1 MRRIRLY
8 VFVYFTATMLLDVA
22 YRSLDRVARGHDS
35 NWAVI
40 LLEQATGFY
49 GGLLLLPLVLW
60 SARKVPFQFRSVTSV
75 LWHLAVVIVYSAIHT
90 SWNWGSR
97 EVLWQLIWHKSYDYG
112 LMSVRYYMEFPS
124 DVISYGL
131 WMGAYAVYR
140 NWRRSA
146 ELENQLM
153 AARMESLSRQLQPHF
168 LFNALNA
175 ISGVMYEDVG
185 RADRMLQRL
194 CDFLRSTLRLPESP
208 LVPVSTELALVHQY
222 LDVMQSRLEDRLQFD
237 IDCDP
242 NAEASRLPALLLQ
255 PLIENAVEHGRD
267 PKSGNL
273 NIDLAVRRD
282 GQIVRITIR
291 DQGSGPSRDESTGK
305 GLQNAHQRLQ
315 AAYGDRAALT
325 LSHHPQG
332 GALVEILIPA

>member
-1 MRRIRLY
+1 MKRIRLY

-22 YRSLDRVARGHDS
+22 YRSLDRVARGRDS
-35 NWAVI
+35 EWAIVLI
-40 LLEQATGFY
+40 EQATGFY
-49 GGLLLLPLVLW
+49 GSLLLLPLILW
-60 SARKVPFQFRSVTSV
+60 SARTVPFRYRSATSW
-75 LWHLAVVIVYSAIHT
+75 LWHLGVVIVYSLIHT

-97 EVLWQLIWHKSYDYG
+97 EVLFKLIWRQTYDYG
-112 LMSVRYYMEFPS
+112 LMPVRYYMEFPS
-124 DVISYGL
+124 DVISYGI

-140 NWRRSA
+140 NWLRSR

-175 ISGVMYEDVG
+175 ISGVMYEDVSC
-185 RADRMLQRL
+185 ADRMLQRL

-208 LVPVSTELALVHQY
+208 LVPVSTELALVQQY
-222 LDVMQSRLEDRLQFD
+222 LDVMQSRLEDRLHFD
-237 IDCDP
+237 IECDP
-242 NAEASRLPALLLQ
+242 NAEASQLPALLLQ
-255 PLIENAVEHGRD
+255 PLVENAVEHGRD
-267 PKSGNL
+267 PQSGNL

-291 DQGSGPSRDESTGK
+291 DQGSGPSRDTAGK
-305 GLQNAHQRLQ
+305 GLQNAHQRLH

-325 LSHHPQG
+325 LSHHPDG